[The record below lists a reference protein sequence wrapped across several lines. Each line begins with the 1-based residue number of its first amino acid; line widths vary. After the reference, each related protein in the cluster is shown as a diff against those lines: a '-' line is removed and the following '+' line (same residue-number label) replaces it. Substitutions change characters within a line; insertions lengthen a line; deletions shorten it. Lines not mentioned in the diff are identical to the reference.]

1 MKKSFLLAALV
12 LFPALC
18 FGTYYSKH
26 GQDRIIHLNYFEN
39 LRYGTFVDIGSY
51 NGVIDS
57 HSCFFE
63 RELGWTG
70 ICVEPLPKIFEE
82 LKANR
87 TSICVQGCVT
97 NRSGDS
103 QFLKISSPD
112 KNTEMLSGLIDK
124 YEPQHIQRILR
135 EMSRFGGSSELIDV
149 KCYQLNDL
157 LEQHQMSHIDLL
169 LIETEG
175 NEFEILASLDFSRF
189 SVDVI
194 LVADPYADKRY
205 IPFMAT
211 KGYSFVKKF
220 HHRDLLFVSQDFENS
235 ISH

>member
-1 MKKSFLLAALV
+1 MKSFLLATFV

-18 FGTYYSKH
+18 FGVYYSKH
-26 GQDRIIHLNYFEN
+26 GQDRVLHLNYFN
-39 LRYGTFVDIGSY
+39 NHRDGVFVDVGSY

-63 RELGWTG
+63 KELGWTG
-70 ICVEPLPKIFEE
+70 LCIEPLPKVFEE

-87 TSICVQGCVT
+87 TSMCVQGCVT
-97 NRSGDS
+97 NRTGDS

-149 KCYQLNDL
+149 KCYLLNDL
-157 LEQHQMSHIDLL
+157 LDQHSLSHINLL

-175 NEFEILASLDFSRF
+175 NEFEVLSSIDFSRF
-189 SVDVI
+189 SIDVI
-194 LVADPYADKRY
+194 LVADRYSDKRF
-205 IPFMAT
+205 IPYLAT
-211 KGYSFVKKF
+211 QGFNFVKKL
-220 HHRDLLFVSQDFENS
+220 HHQDLLFVHQDFRSQDDS
-235 ISH
+235 